1 MRNIHEPLD
10 RLARVHDGELTDQV
24 SATGAQ
30 ALLASIVSGPGA
42 TAAAVTAP
50 SPWRL
55 RMPRLAVGALA
66 AGALVTGVIVGPGV
80 LGDESATSYAN
91 SAIAIELDGDQYV
104 ARIKDPLADH
114 AKYTEAFHAVGLDI
128 DLRLV
133 PASPTGVGKFL
144 NVRWSKSSGAGPGR
158 SAPGGSLPTLEFTP
172 ENCGEPHQAD
182 CAVTMRV
189 PADYTGNMSLSLGR
203 RAEPG
208 EEYGNPDWATAP
220 GEMFGGV
227 RLQDGRPVDAM
238 LAEARR
244 RDLTVEFSRIRPDA
258 ETGALSFEPL
268 PADQVRGDWTVWHAW
283 QVKAGVIRLLVTP
296 ERLPENPFEKGARLP
311 S

>member
-10 RLARVHDGELTDQV
+10 RLARVRDGELTDQA
-24 SATGAQ
+24 SAAGAR
-30 ALLASIVSGPGA
+30 ALLASIVAGPGA
-42 TAAAVTAP
+42 TTTAVTAP
-50 SPWRL
+50 APWRL
-55 RMPRLAVGALA
+55 RMPRLAAGALA
-66 AGALVTGVIVGPGV
+66 AGVLVTGVIVGPGV
-80 LGDESATSYAN
+80 LGSGSATSYAN
-91 SAIAIELDGDQYV
+91 SAIDIERDGDQYV
-104 ARIKDPLADH
+104 ARIKDPFADH

-128 DLRLV
+128 ELRLV
-133 PASPTGVGKFL
+133 PASPTGVGRFL
-144 NVRWSKSSGAGPGR
+144 SFMWGRSSGAGPAR
-158 SAPGGSLPTLEFTP
+158 STSGGSLPTLAFTP
-172 ENCGEPHQAD
+172 QSCRPDQDDCGMT
-182 CAVTMRV
+182 VRV
-189 PADYTGNMSLSLGR
+189 PADYTGSMRLSLGR

-208 EEYGNPDWATAP
+208 EEYENREWATAP
-220 GEMFGGV
+220 GEMFDGV

-268 PADQVRGDWTVWHAW
+268 PADQVRGDWTVWEAW

-296 ERLPENPFEKGARLP
+296 ERLPENPFEKGAHLP

>member
-24 SATGAQ
+24 SAAGAQ

-42 TAAAVTAP
+42 TTTAVTAP

-55 RMPRLAVGALA
+55 RIPRLAVGALA
-66 AGALVTGVIVGPGV
+66 AGALVAGVILGPGV

-104 ARIKDPLADH
+104 ARIKDPFADH

-144 NVRWSKSSGAGPGR
+144 SIMGKSSGAGPAR
-158 SAPGGSLPTLEFTP
+158 STSGGSFPTLEFTP
-172 ENCGEPHQAD
+172 EGCPPDQAG
-182 CAVTMRV
+182 CELTMRV
-189 PADYTGNMSLSLGR
+189 PADYTGSLSLSLGR

-208 EEYGNPDWATAP
+208 EEYKNPDWATAP

-238 LAEARR
+238 LAEARG

>member
-24 SATGAQ
+24 SAAGAQ
-30 ALLASIVSGPGA
+30 TLLASIVSGPGA
-42 TAAAVTAP
+42 TTTAVTAP

-55 RMPRLAVGALA
+55 RMPRLAAGALA
-66 AGALVTGVIVGPGV
+66 AGLLVAGVIVGPGV

-91 SAIAIELDGDQYV
+91 SAIAIERDGDQYV

-128 DLRLV
+128 ELRLV

-144 NVRWSKSSGAGPGR
+144 GFRLGGSSGAGPAR
-158 SAPGGSLPTLEFTP
+158 SASGGSPPALDFTP
-172 ENCGEPHQAD
+172 EGCPPHQD
-182 CAVTMRV
+182 GCELTMRV

-208 EEYGNPDWATAP
+208 EEYENREWATAP
-220 GEMFGGV
+220 GEMFDGV

-258 ETGALSFEPL
+258 ETTGALSFEPL
-268 PADQVRGDWTVWHAW
+268 PADQVGGDWTVWHAW

>member
-10 RLARVHDGELTDQV
+10 RLARVHDGELADQV
-24 SATGAQ
+24 SAAGAR

-42 TAAAVTAP
+42 TTTAVTAP
-50 SPWRL
+50 SLWRL
-55 RMPRLAVGALA
+55 RMPRLVAGALA
-66 AGALVTGVIVGPGV
+66 AGALVIGVIVGPGV
-80 LGDESATSYAN
+80 LGSGSATSYAN

-104 ARIKDPLADH
+104 ARIKDPFADH

-128 DLRLV
+128 ELRLV

-144 NVRWSKSSGAGPGR
+144 SVRWSKSSGAGPAR
-158 SAPGGSLPTLEFTP
+158 SASGGSLPTLKFTP
-172 ENCGEPHQAD
+172 ENCQPHQAG
-182 CAVTMRV
+182 CEMTMRV

-208 EEYGNPDWATAP
+208 EEYKNFDWATAP
-220 GEMFGGV
+220 GEMFDGV

-258 ETGALSFEPL
+258 ETGALAFEPL
-268 PADQVRGDWTVWHAW
+268 PADQVRGDWTVWDAW
-283 QVKAGVIRLLVTP
+283 QVKAGVIRLIVTP
-296 ERLPENPFEKGARLP
+296 EHLPENPFEKGAHLP